1 MQRLTRLIK
10 YVSLIIG
17 PLMTIAFLTIH
28 VLIQS
33 GQITVINDVQKI
45 KQFMPSEPASPIA
58 DDILKAIDS
67 PKKDIIA

>member
-1 MQRLTRLIK
+1 
-10 YVSLIIG
+10 
-17 PLMTIAFLTIH
+17 MTIAFVVIH

-33 GQITVINDVQKI
+33 GQISVINDVQKI
-45 KQFMPSEPASPIA
+45 KQFIPSEPASPIA